1 MTELSFSDTSTKKNE
16 LSSNLFSIFF
26 NVCFS
31 IFSHPLYFS
40 YFIFFSPYLFR
51 LLSFLSPLFITTT
64 LLLVALLTFTPDS
77 LVQEKCGSEPSESK
91 WGILLSVLQYFL
103 AWLHSKADEMDEEMG
118 LLGEVEAYLV
128 MFQASIFEVFEPKSV
143 EECSEGF
150 EAVDLECFV
159 EGREDSCPMEDPKPG
174 AKLDENF
181 LSQPKFKFP
190 LEDLPVFS
198 ARQSFEQDCPQRK
211 IHVENQTNLDENPIE
226 KFNKVEATIP
236 IVEVKSLESLFQENE
251 GLEDL
256 SSEKEHK
263 EVKPLNAEFNKVEES
278 KEKLPLRSGSKVMGN
293 RDIYT
298 NKVSPMSDGEFAF
311 AASGRVKSLSQ
322 RLESNI
328 GSPESNWVYGGKGMG
343 NSQAL
348 GSNHGSFGS
357 MRVEKEWR
365 RTLACKLFEER
376 HNADGSEGMDML
388 WETYETESNK
398 VLKKSNT
405 KKGKK
410 GEVENSEDGEEEEE
424 EMEGKLCCLQ
434 ALKFSTGKMNLGMG
448 RPNLLKFSKALK
460 GIGWLHHVGNK
471 HGRKNNTL
479 KEVRKSAMKTQ
490 FEATLAILLYASA
503 FAVLKET
510 YHYDMHAFANNGLR
524 SEDPAVLE
532 EGSEGGVA
540 HGFESIRRSILAL
553 KTDPLKPRL
562 DQIRK
567 QADDHRSLALVYASY
582 ARKLKLESSKL
593 VRIFAELSVNFSDL
607 MKKPQYRTLFS
618 SGASPVDESVLRQ
631 LEKEVKERIKT
642 TRQVISDAKESF
654 DNQLKI
660 QKLKDTIFSVNEQLT
675 KAKKQGAFS
684 SLIAAKSIPKS
695 LHCLSMRL
703 MEERIAHPEKYTTEG
718 KPTPPEFEDPNL
730 YHYALFSDNVVAAS
744 VVVNSATKNAKEPW
758 KHVFH
763 VVTDK
768 MNLGAMQVMF
778 KLKDYNGA
786 HIEVKAVED
795 YKFLNS
801 SYVPVLK
808 QLESANL
815 QRFYFENKL
824 ENATKDTNNMK
835 FRNPK
840 YLSILNHLRFYL
852 PEMYPKLHKILFLD
866 DDIVVQKDLTGL
878 WKIDMDGK
886 VNGAVETCFGSFHRY
901 AQYMNFSHPLIKAK
915 FSPKAC
921 AWAYGMNFFDLDA
934 WRREKCTEEYHY
946 WQNLNENR
954 TLWKL
959 GTLPP
964 GLITYYSTTKPLDK
978 SWHVLGLGYNPSIS
992 MDEIN
997 NAAVVHFNGNMKPWL
1012 DIAMAQFKPLWTKY
1026 VDYELD
1032 FVQACNFGI

>member
-1 MTELSFSDTSTKKNE
+1 MFNPRFPRSRIRTFSFSFT
-16 LSSNLFSIFF
+16 LIALCIFF
-26 NVCFS
+26 T
-31 IFSHPLYFS
+31 
-40 YFIFFSPYLFR
+40 
-51 LLSFLSPLFITTT
+51 LSFL
-64 LLLVALLTFTPDS
+64 FT
-77 LVQEKCGSEPSESK
+77 
-91 WGILLSVLQYFL
+91 
-103 AWLHSKADEMDEEMG
+103 AHS
-118 LLGEVEAYLV
+118 YSSH
-128 MFQASIFEVFEPKSV
+128 Q
-143 EECSEGF
+143 
-150 EAVDLECFV
+150 
-159 EGREDSCPMEDPKPG
+159 
-174 AKLDENF
+174 
-181 LSQPKFKFP
+181 Q
-190 LEDLPVFS
+190 
-198 ARQSFEQDCPQRK
+198 Q
-211 IHVENQTNLDENPIE
+211 HH
-226 KFNKVEATIP
+226 
-236 IVEVKSLESLFQENE
+236 LES
-251 GLEDL
+251 
-256 SSEKEHK
+256 
-263 EVKPLNAEFNKVEES
+263 
-278 KEKLPLRSGSKVMGN
+278 
-293 RDIYT
+293 
-298 NKVSPMSDGEFAF
+298 DG
-311 AASGRVKSLSQ
+311 
-322 RLESNI
+322 
-328 GSPESNWVYGGKGMG
+328 GG
-343 NSQAL
+343 
-348 GSNHGSFGS
+348 
-357 MRVEKEWR
+357 
-365 RTLACKLFEER
+365 
-376 HNADGSEGMDML
+376 
-388 WETYETESNK
+388 
-398 VLKKSNT
+398 
-405 KKGKK
+405 
-410 GEVENSEDGEEEEE
+410 
-424 EMEGKLCCLQ
+424 
-434 ALKFSTGKMNLGMG
+434 
-448 RPNLLKFSKALK
+448 
-460 GIGWLHHVGNK
+460 
-471 HGRKNNTL
+471 
-479 KEVRKSAMKTQ
+479 
-490 FEATLAILLYASA
+490 
-503 FAVLKET
+503 
-510 YHYDMHAFANNGLR
+510 
-524 SEDPAVLE
+524 
-532 EGSEGGVA
+532 A
-540 HGFESIRRSILAL
+540 HGFESIRRSVLAL

-567 QADDHRSLALVYASY
+567 QAEDHKSLALMYASY

-593 VRIFAELSVNFSDL
+593 VRIFAELSRNFSDL
-607 MKKPQYRTLFS
+607 MGKPQYRTLFS
-618 SGASPVDESVLRQ
+618 NDAVPVDESVVRQ

-642 TRQVISDAKESF
+642 TRQVIGEAKESF

-660 QKLKDTIFSVNEQLT
+660 QKLKDTIFAVNEQLT

-703 MEERIAHPEKYTTEG
+703 MEERIAHPEKYIDEG
-718 KPTPPEFEDPNL
+718 KPTPPEVEDPNL

-786 HIEVKAVED
+786 HVEVKAVED

-801 SYVPVLK
+801 SYVPVLR

-824 ENATKDTNNMK
+824 ENATKDTTNMK

-852 PEMYPKLHKILFLD
+852 PEMYPKLHKVLFLD

-901 AQYMNFSHPLIKAK
+901 AQYMNFSHPLIKAR
-915 FSPKAC
+915 FNPKAC

-1012 DIAMAQFKPLWTKY
+1012 DIAMTQFKPLWSKY
-1026 VDYELD
+1026 VDYELE

>member
-1 MTELSFSDTSTKKNE
+1 MPTSRFPRVAGGGTPSFAFSFRVLASAICIALCLFFTLSFVFTS
-16 LSSNLFSIFF
+16 
-26 NVCFS
+26 
-31 IFSHPLYFS
+31 HS
-40 YFIFFSPYLFR
+40 YSPDQ
-51 LLSFLSPLFITTT
+51 S
-64 LLLVALLTFTPDS
+64 
-77 LVQEKCGSEPSESK
+77 Q
-91 WGILLSVLQYFL
+91 
-103 AWLHSKADEMDEEMG
+103 
-118 LLGEVEAYLV
+118 LGYDA
-128 MFQASIFEVFEPKSV
+128 
-143 EECSEGF
+143 
-150 EAVDLECFV
+150 
-159 EGREDSCPMEDPKPG
+159 G
-174 AKLDENF
+174 A
-181 LSQPKFKFP
+181 
-190 LEDLPVFS
+190 
-198 ARQSFEQDCPQRK
+198 R
-211 IHVENQTNLDENPIE
+211 
-226 KFNKVEATIP
+226 
-236 IVEVKSLESLFQENE
+236 
-251 GLEDL
+251 
-256 SSEKEHK
+256 
-263 EVKPLNAEFNKVEES
+263 
-278 KEKLPLRSGSKVMGN
+278 
-293 RDIYT
+293 
-298 NKVSPMSDGEFAF
+298 
-311 AASGRVKSLSQ
+311 
-322 RLESNI
+322 
-328 GSPESNWVYGGKGMG
+328 
-343 NSQAL
+343 
-348 GSNHGSFGS
+348 
-357 MRVEKEWR
+357 
-365 RTLACKLFEER
+365 
-376 HNADGSEGMDML
+376 
-388 WETYETESNK
+388 
-398 VLKKSNT
+398 
-405 KKGKK
+405 
-410 GEVENSEDGEEEEE
+410 
-424 EMEGKLCCLQ
+424 
-434 ALKFSTGKMNLGMG
+434 
-448 RPNLLKFSKALK
+448 
-460 GIGWLHHVGNK
+460 
-471 HGRKNNTL
+471 
-479 KEVRKSAMKTQ
+479 
-490 FEATLAILLYASA
+490 
-503 FAVLKET
+503 
-510 YHYDMHAFANNGLR
+510 
-524 SEDPAVLE
+524 
-532 EGSEGGVA
+532 
-540 HGFESIRRSILAL
+540 GFESIRRSVLAL

-582 ARKLKLESSKL
+582 ARKLKLESSKI
-593 VRIFAELSVNFSDL
+593 VRIFADLSRNFSDL
-607 MKKPQYRTLFS
+607 MNKPQYRALFNS
-618 SGASPVDESVLRQ
+618 DAAPIDESVLRQ
-631 LEKEVKERIKT
+631 LEKDVKERIKV
-642 TRQVISDAKESF
+642 TRQVIGEAKESF

-660 QKLKDTIFSVNEQLT
+660 QKLKDTIFAVNEQLT

-703 MEERIAHPEKYTTEG
+703 MEERIANPDKYSDEG
-718 KPTPPEFEDPNL
+718 KPPAPELEDPNL
-730 YHYALFSDNVVAAS
+730 YHYAIFSDNVVAAS

-801 SYVPVLK
+801 SYVPVLR

-824 ENATKDTNNMK
+824 ENATKDTTNMK

-852 PEMYPKLHKILFLD
+852 PEMYPKLHRILFLD

-915 FSPKAC
+915 FNPKAC

-1012 DIAMAQFKPLWTKY
+1012 DIAMTQFKPLWTKY
-1026 VDYELD
+1026 VDYNLD

>member
-1 MTELSFSDTSTKKNE
+1 MVNPRFSRSRIRTFSFSFTVSIAICIFFTLSFIFTTHSY
-16 LSSNLFSIFF
+16 SSHQQN
-26 NVCFS
+26 
-31 IFSHPLYFS
+31 H
-40 YFIFFSPYLFR
+40 
-51 LLSFLSPLFITTT
+51 
-64 LLLVALLTFTPDS
+64 
-77 LVQEKCGSEPSESK
+77 
-91 WGILLSVLQYFL
+91 
-103 AWLHSKADEMDEEMG
+103 
-118 LLGEVEAYLV
+118 
-128 MFQASIFEVFEPKSV
+128 
-143 EECSEGF
+143 
-150 EAVDLECFV
+150 
-159 EGREDSCPMEDPKPG
+159 
-174 AKLDENF
+174 
-181 LSQPKFKFP
+181 
-190 LEDLPVFS
+190 
-198 ARQSFEQDCPQRK
+198 
-211 IHVENQTNLDENPIE
+211 
-226 KFNKVEATIP
+226 
-236 IVEVKSLESLFQENE
+236 
-251 GLEDL
+251 
-256 SSEKEHK
+256 
-263 EVKPLNAEFNKVEES
+263 
-278 KEKLPLRSGSKVMGN
+278 
-293 RDIYT
+293 
-298 NKVSPMSDGEFAF
+298 
-311 AASGRVKSLSQ
+311 
-322 RLESNI
+322 
-328 GSPESNWVYGGKGMG
+328 
-343 NSQAL
+343 L
-348 GSNHGSFGS
+348 GS
-357 MRVEKEWR
+357 
-365 RTLACKLFEER
+365 
-376 HNADGSEGMDML
+376 DD
-388 WETYETESNK
+388 
-398 VLKKSNT
+398 
-405 KKGKK
+405 
-410 GEVENSEDGEEEEE
+410 
-424 EMEGKLCCLQ
+424 
-434 ALKFSTGKMNLGMG
+434 
-448 RPNLLKFSKALK
+448 
-460 GIGWLHHVGNK
+460 
-471 HGRKNNTL
+471 
-479 KEVRKSAMKTQ
+479 
-490 FEATLAILLYASA
+490 
-503 FAVLKET
+503 
-510 YHYDMHAFANNGLR
+510 
-524 SEDPAVLE
+524 
-532 EGSEGGVA
+532 GVA
-540 HGFESIRRSILAL
+540 HGFESIRRSVLAL

-593 VRIFAELSVNFSDL
+593 VRIFAELSRNFSDL
-607 MKKPQYRTLFS
+607 MTKPQYRTLFS
-618 SGASPVDESVLRQ
+618 NDAGPIDESVVRQ

-642 TRQVISDAKESF
+642 TRQVIGEAKESF

-660 QKLKDTIFSVNEQLT
+660 QKLKDTIFAVNEQLT

-695 LHCLSMRL
+695 LHCLTMRL
-703 MEERIAHPEKYTTEG
+703 MEERIAHPDKYSDEG
-718 KPTPPEFEDPNL
+718 KPTPPEVEDPSL
-730 YHYALFSDNVVAAS
+730 YHYAIFSDNVVAAS

-801 SYVPVLK
+801 SYVPVLR

-824 ENATKDTNNMK
+824 ENATKDTTNMK

-852 PEMYPKLHKILFLD
+852 PEMYPKLHRILFLD

-915 FSPKAC
+915 FNPKAC

-992 MDEIN
+992 MDEIT

-1012 DIAMAQFKPLWTKY
+1012 DIAMTQFKPLWTKY
-1026 VDYELD
+1026 VDYELE